1 MKYEQQVPQG
11 KVVVIQE
18 SFKAPTPMSVD
29 DDVKNKR
36 IQMMKYFANPTHR
49 SSGAPE
55 ETMPQCYAIPI
66 ICLYTIL
73 Y

>member
-1 MKYEQQVPQG
+1 MKYEQVMQV
-11 KVVVIQE
+11 KDVVIQE
-18 SFKAPTPMSVD
+18 SFKAPTTMN
-29 DDVKNKR
+29 DVKNKR
-36 IQMMKYFANPTHR
+36 IQMMKYFANSTHR

-55 ETMPQCYAIPI
+55 QTMSQCYAIPM